1 MKRET
6 RQTLAYF
13 NNHCEAIQ
21 ERKKFLKVMFTS
33 KGRADTERILGINKV
48 DKENN

>member
-21 ERKKFLKVMFTS
+21 ERKKIP
-33 KGRADTERILGINKV
+33 KGNVHKKRESRYRKNFGN
-48 DKENN
+48 

>member
-13 NNHCEAIQ
+13 NNHCEAVQ
-21 ERKKFLKVMFTS
+21 ERRKILKVMFTS
-33 KGRADTERILGINKV
+33 KGRADAERILRLNKV